1 MGFRMIKIKRIVNK
15 KKDKLV
21 RVKMMIQTNLHI
33 DFSEM
38 ILKFISYKII
48 VKHH

>member
-1 MGFRMIKIKRIVNK
+1 MGFQMMKMKRIVNK

-21 RVKMMIQTNLHI
+21 RIKMMIITNLHI

-38 ILKFISYKII
+38 MRKFISYKII
-48 VKHH
+48 IKRH